1 MVVVEASAQDGNPV
15 ETKFAGLSLLVCG
28 QNDYANGVL
37 KPNLLALCFVLLALC
52 RTAAAEKVLFA
63 ENFAHGISNGWENV
77 AFFKKK
83 TNYTVAQAGTNCF
96 LHAVADNSCSGLT
109 KKLDLSPPAKLKLR
123 WRWRIAGVATNG
135 SERDLTKFDHAAR
148 VFVAFDT
155 FIGPPR
161 SLNYMWANV
170 EKPGTV
176 LEHPKSG
183 RAQIFVLE
191 SGNAKAGQW
200 ISEERD
206 VAADWKKVFP
216 DKAMPKIVGLG
227 VMTDSDS
234 LGQKLMGDYAD
245 IELIGE

>member
-1 MVVVEASAQDGNPV
+1 MKRILAA
-15 ETKFAGLSLLVCG
+15 
-28 QNDYANGVL
+28 VL
-37 KPNLLALCFVLLALC
+37 FCAVAFEG
-52 RTAAAEKVLFA
+52 AAAEKVLFA
-63 ENFAHGISNGWENV
+63 ENFSRGIPKSWENV
-77 AFFKKK
+77 VFFK
-83 TNYTVAQAGTNCF
+83 TPTDYAVVRDGTNCF
-96 LHAVADNSCSGLT
+96 VRGVADNSCSGLT
-109 KKLDLSPPAKLKLR
+109 TKLDVAPPEKLTLR
-123 WRWRIAGVATNG
+123 WRWRIAGVNPNG
-135 SERDLTKFDHAAR
+135 SERDLKKFDHAAR

-191 SGNAKAGQW
+191 SGNAKAGAW
-200 ISEERD
+200 ITEERD
-206 VAADWKKVFP
+206 VTADWKKVFP
-216 DKAMPKIVGLG
+216 DKPMPKIVGLG

-234 LGQKLMGDYAD
+234 LGQKLTGEYAD